1 MSMAIKGYL
10 SNNQVIRTVRVAFLP
25 FRKICRKPGKYGQP
39 CLYDPVTNVHNLLD
53 SFSILSLL

>member
-25 FRKICRKPGKYGQP
+25 FRKIWRKPGKYGQP
-39 CLYDPVTNVHNLLD
+39 LPARSGNERSQFTR
-53 SFSILSLL
+53 